1 MSEIGR
7 NIKIYREAKG
17 LTQEELAEAIGKTK
31 NVVSNWENGRNK
43 PDADTIEKLLN
54 ILEVDANTL
63 FGWDD
68 PKQLK
73 SDAADL
79 ADKLLTDPKIKKAG
93 FPPPTANHLSH
104 RHPKNLSLRRTNPA
118 MFPQIVLWIENT
130 LATSAI
136 TGKYFPAPLK
146 ILSGQHRRDDFSPST
161 A

>member
-79 ADKLLTDPKIKKAG
+79 ADKLLTDPKIKNVLPMMRMLSVEDMELAKA
-93 FPPPTANHLSH
+93 FIQRL
-104 RHPKNLSLRRTNPA
+104 LRKD
-118 MFPQIVLWIENT
+118 E
-130 LATSAI
+130 
-136 TGKYFPAPLK
+136 
-146 ILSGQHRRDDFSPST
+146 H
-161 A
+161 